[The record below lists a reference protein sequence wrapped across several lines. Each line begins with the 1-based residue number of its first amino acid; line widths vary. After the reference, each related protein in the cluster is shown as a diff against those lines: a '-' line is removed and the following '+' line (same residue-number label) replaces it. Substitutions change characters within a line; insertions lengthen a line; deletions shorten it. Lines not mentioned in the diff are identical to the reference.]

1 MRSLTVFVA
10 FVMLAAPGLAN
21 TQDARVQHSGPNWL
35 TRIESGGVALEAHT
49 DSSGR
54 GGQVRA
60 MIDIAAP
67 PQVVWSTILDCE
79 RAARMTPSVKS
90 CTVLSRD
97 AGGRVELRE
106 HVVKWSFL
114 LPPLHST
121 SRLTLEPYR
130 RIVFRCEAGDIK
142 DCEGQWLLEPLDGGR
157 ATRVT
162 YENRAT
168 APFGLPNG
176 MTTMAMR
183 RDVPAA
189 LRALRRESVAAAR

>member
-1 MRSLTVFVA
+1 MRDRA
-10 FVMLAAPGLAN
+10 FVVAVMMLAVPAVARA
-21 TQDARVQHSGPNWL
+21 QDVNPDWL
-35 TRIESGGVALEAHT
+35 RKIESGDIALEAHA
-49 DSSGR
+49 DPSGR

-67 PQVVWSTILDCE
+67 PQVVWATILDCE
-79 RAARMTPSVKS
+79 RAARMTPSVKR

-114 LPPLHST
+114 LPALHSI
-121 SRLTLEPYR
+121 SRLTLDPYR
-130 RIVFRCEAGDIK
+130 RIGFRCEGGDIK
-142 DCEGQWLLEPLDGGR
+142 DCEGQWRLEPLEGGK

-176 MTTMAMR
+176 LAALAMR

>member
-1 MRSLTVFVA
+1 MPGRALVVA
-10 FVMLAAPGLAN
+10 FVMLAAPAVAKAQGASP
-21 TQDARVQHSGPNWL
+21 DWL
-35 TRIESGGVALEAHT
+35 HRIESGDVALDAHT
-49 DSSGR
+49 DPSGR

-67 PQVVWSTILDCE
+67 PQVVWTTILDCE

-90 CTVLSRD
+90 CRVLSRD
-97 AGGRVELRE
+97 AGGRMELRE

-114 LPPLHST
+114 LPALHST
-121 SRLTLEPYR
+121 SRLTLDPYR
-130 RIVFRCEAGDIK
+130 RIGFRCEAGDIK
-142 DCEGQWLLEPLDGGR
+142 DCEGQWLLEPLENGKG
-157 ATRVT
+157 TRVT

-176 MTTMAMR
+176 MATMAMR
-183 RDVPAA
+183 RDVPNA

>member
-1 MRSLTVFVA
+1 MRDRALVVA
-10 FVMLAAPGLAN
+10 VMMLAVPAVARA
-21 TQDARVQHSGPNWL
+21 QDVNPDWL
-35 TRIESGGVALEAHT
+35 RKIESGDIALEAHA
-49 DSSGR
+49 DPSGR

-67 PQVVWSTILDCE
+67 PQAVWSTILDCE
-79 RAARMTPSVKS
+79 RAARMTPSVKR

-114 LPPLHST
+114 LPALHST
-121 SRLTLEPYR
+121 SRLTLDPYR
-130 RIVFRCEAGDIK
+130 RIGFRCEGGDIK
-142 DCEGQWLLEPLDGGR
+142 DCEGQWRLEPLEGGK

-176 MTTMAMR
+176 LAAVAMR

>member
-1 MRSLTVFVA
+1 MMLSVPA
-10 FVMLAAPGLAN
+10 FAGAPEVN
-21 TQDARVQHSGPNWL
+21 PDWL
-35 TRIESGGVALEAHT
+35 RRIESGDVALEAHT
-49 DSSGR
+49 DPGGR

-67 PQVVWSTILDCE
+67 PQVVWTTILDCE
-79 RAARMTPSVKS
+79 RAARMTPSVKR
-90 CTVLSRD
+90 CAVLSRD
-97 AGGRVELRE
+97 PSGRTELRE

-114 LPPLHST
+114 LPALHST
-121 SRLTLEPYR
+121 SRLALEPYR
-130 RIVFRCEAGDIK
+130 RIAFRCEAGDIK

-162 YENRAT
+162 YENRAA
-168 APFGLPNG
+168 APFGLPSG
-176 MTTMAMR
+176 VTTMAMR

>member
-1 MRSLTVFVA
+1 M
-10 FVMLAAPGLAN
+10 MLAVPAVARA
-21 TQDARVQHSGPNWL
+21 QDVNPDWL
-35 TRIESGGVALEAHT
+35 RKIESGDIALEAHT
-49 DSSGR
+49 DPSGR

-67 PQVVWSTILDCE
+67 PQAVWATILDCE
-79 RAARMTPSVKS
+79 RAARMTPSVKR
-90 CTVLSRD
+90 CTVLSRE

-114 LPPLHST
+114 LPALHSI
-121 SRLTLEPYR
+121 SRLTLDPYR
-130 RIVFRCEAGDIK
+130 RIGFRCEGGDIK
-142 DCEGQWLLEPLDGGR
+142 DCEGQWRLEPLEGGK

-176 MTTMAMR
+176 LAALAMR

>member
-1 MRSLTVFVA
+1 MHGRALVVA
-10 FVMLAAPGLAN
+10 VVVMASPAFAWGQEVNP
-21 TQDARVQHSGPNWL
+21 DWL
-35 TRIESGGVALEAHT
+35 RKIESGDIALEAHT
-49 DSSGR
+49 DPSGR
-54 GGQVRA
+54 GGEVRA

-67 PQVVWSTILDCE
+67 PRAVWTTILDCE
-79 RAARMTPSVKS
+79 RAARMTPSVKR
-90 CTVLSRD
+90 CTVVSRD
-97 AGGRVELRE
+97 ASDRSELRE

-114 LPPLHST
+114 LPALHST
-121 SRLTLEPYR
+121 SRLTLDPYR
-130 RIVFRCEAGDIK
+130 RIAFRCEGGDIK
-142 DCEGQWLLEPLDGGR
+142 DCEGQWLLEPLNGGR

-176 MTTMAMR
+176 LATTAMR

>member
-1 MRSLTVFVA
+1 MPGRVLVA
-10 FVMLAAPGLAN
+10 AFLILAVPAA
-21 TQDARVQHSGPNWL
+21 ARAQEVNPDWL
-35 TRIESGGVALEAHT
+35 HKIESGEVALEAHT
-49 DSSGR
+49 DPNGR

-67 PQVVWSTILDCE
+67 PETVWTTILDCD

-90 CTVLSRD
+90 CRVLSRD

-114 LPPLHST
+114 LPALHST
-121 SRLTLEPYR
+121 SRLTLDPYR
-130 RIVFRCEAGDIK
+130 RITFRCEAGDIK
-142 DCEGQWLLEPLDGGR
+142 DCEGQWLLEPRDGGK

-162 YENRAT
+162 YENRAA

-176 MTTMAMR
+176 VTTMAMR

>member
-1 MRSLTVFVA
+1 MRGQALVVA
-10 FVMLAAPGLAN
+10 FVVLAASPVAG
-21 TQDARVQHSGPNWL
+21 AREPTPDWL
-35 TRIESGGVALEAHT
+35 HRIESGDVALEAHT

-67 PQVVWSTILDCE
+67 PQVVWAAILDCE
-79 RAARMTPSVKS
+79 RAARMTPSVKR

-97 AGGRVELRE
+97 PSGRTELRE

-114 LPPLHST
+114 LPALHST

-130 RIVFRCEAGDIK
+130 RIGFRCEAGDIK
-142 DCEGQWLLEPLDGGR
+142 DCEGQWLLEPLGGGR

-168 APFGLPNG
+168 APFGLPDG
-176 MTTMAMR
+176 VTTMAMR

>member
-1 MRSLTVFVA
+1 MPGPALVAA
-10 FVMLAAPGLAN
+10 FVMLAAPAPAGA
-21 TQDARVQHSGPNWL
+21 AGPDWL
-35 TRIESGGVALEAHT
+35 RRIESGGVALEAHT
-49 DSSGR
+49 DPEGR

-67 PQVVWSTILDCE
+67 PQVVWTTILDCE
-79 RAARMTPSVKS
+79 RAARMTPSVKR

-97 AGGRVELRE
+97 ETGQVELRE

-114 LPPLHST
+114 LPALRST
-121 SRLTLEPYR
+121 SRLTLEPHR
-130 RIVFRCEAGDIK
+130 RIAFRCEAGDIK

-168 APFGLPNG
+168 APFGLPDG
-176 MTTMAMR
+176 VTTMAMR

-189 LRALRRESVAAAR
+189 LRALRRESVAASR

>member
-1 MRSLTVFVA
+1 MPGRA
-10 FVMLAAPGLAN
+10 FVVALLMLAAPAAAMARDN
-21 TQDARVQHSGPNWL
+21 RVQEPNPDWL
-35 TRIESGGVALEAHT
+35 HKIESGEVALEAHT
-49 DSSGR
+49 DPSGR

-67 PQVVWSTILDCE
+67 PETVWAAILDCD

-90 CTVLSRD
+90 CRVLSRD
-97 AGGRVELRE
+97 AADRVELRE

-114 LPPLHST
+114 LPALHST

-130 RIVFRCEAGDIK
+130 RITFRCEAGDIK
-142 DCEGQWLLEPLDGGR
+142 DCEGQWLLEPREGGK

-162 YENRAT
+162 YDNRAT

-176 MTTMAMR
+176 VTTMAMR

>member
-1 MRSLTVFVA
+1 MRDLALVVGFL
-10 FVMLAAPGLAN
+10 MLAVPATASA
-21 TQDARVQHSGPNWL
+21 QEPNPDWL
-35 TRIESGGVALEAHT
+35 HKIESGEIALEAHV
-49 DSSGR
+49 DPSGR

-67 PQVVWSTILDCE
+67 PEAVWTTILDCD
-79 RAARMTPSVKS
+79 RAARMTPSVKR
-90 CTVLSRD
+90 CTVLSRE
-97 AGGRVELRE
+97 AGDRVELRE

-114 LPPLHST
+114 LPALHST
-121 SRLTLEPYR
+121 SRLMLEPYR
-130 RIVFRCEAGDIK
+130 RIAFRCEAGDIK
-142 DCEGQWLLEPLDGGR
+142 DCEGQWLLEPRDGGK

-176 MTTMAMR
+176 VTTMAMR

-189 LRALRRESVAAAR
+189 LRALRREAVAAAR

>member
-1 MRSLTVFVA
+1 
-10 FVMLAAPGLAN
+10 
-21 TQDARVQHSGPNWL
+21 
-35 TRIESGGVALEAHT
+35 
-49 DSSGR
+49 
-54 GGQVRA
+54 

-67 PQVVWSTILDCE
+67 PPVVWSTILDCE
-79 RAARMTPSVKS
+79 RAARMTPSVKR

-114 LPPLHST
+114 LPALHST

-130 RIVFRCEAGDIK
+130 RIAFRCEGGDIK
-142 DCEGQWLLEPLDGGR
+142 DCEGQWLLEPLDGGKG
-157 ATRVT
+157 TRVT
-162 YENRAT
+162 YENRAI

-176 MTTMAMR
+176 LTTMAMR
-183 RDVPAA
+183 RDVPEA

>member
-1 MRSLTVFVA
+1 M
-10 FVMLAAPGLAN
+10 MLAGPGIVHA
-21 TQDARVQHSGPNWL
+21 QEPSPDWL
-35 TRIESGGVALEAHT
+35 RKIQGGDIALEAHA
-49 DSSGR
+49 DPSGR
-54 GGQVRA
+54 GGEVRA

-67 PQVVWSTILDCE
+67 PQTVWATILDCE
-79 RAARMTPSVKS
+79 RAARMTPSVKR

-97 AGGRVELRE
+97 PSGRAELRE

-114 LPPLHST
+114 LPALHST
-121 SRLTLEPYR
+121 SRLSLEPYR
-130 RIVFRCEAGDIK
+130 RIAFRCEGGDIK
-142 DCEGQWLLEPLDGGR
+142 DCEGQWRLEPMDGGR

-168 APFGLPNG
+168 APYGLPSG
-176 MTTMAMR
+176 LAALAMR

>member
-1 MRSLTVFVA
+1 MRGQALVVA
-10 FVMLAAPGLAN
+10 FVMLATSPVAS
-21 TQDARVQHSGPNWL
+21 AREARPDWL
-35 TRIESGGVALEAHT
+35 RRIESGDVALEAHT

-67 PQVVWSTILDCE
+67 PQVVWAAILDCE
-79 RAARMTPSVKS
+79 RAARMTPSVKR

-97 AGGRVELRE
+97 PSGRTELRE

-114 LPPLHST
+114 LPALHST

-130 RIVFRCEAGDIK
+130 RIGFRCEAGDIK
-142 DCEGQWLLEPLDGGR
+142 DCEGQWLLEPLGGGR

-176 MTTMAMR
+176 VTTMAMR

>member
-1 MRSLTVFVA
+1 
-10 FVMLAAPGLAN
+10 
-21 TQDARVQHSGPNWL
+21 
-35 TRIESGGVALEAHT
+35 
-49 DSSGR
+49 
-54 GGQVRA
+54 

-67 PQVVWSTILDCE
+67 PAGGVSHILDCD
-79 RAARMTPSVKS
+79 RAARMSPSVKS
-90 CTVLSRD
+90 CRVLSRD
-97 AGGRVELRE
+97 AAGRVELRE
-106 HVVKWSFL
+106 HTVKWSFL
-114 LPPLHST
+114 LPALHST

-130 RIVFRCEAGDIK
+130 RIAFRCEAGDIK
-142 DCEGQWLLEPLDGGR
+142 DCEGQWLLEPLDGGS

-189 LRALRRESVAAAR
+189 LKALRRESVAAAR